1 MSKVLRRPMFR
12 GGSTNMN
19 GIMSGIQDRKNYA
32 DGRENPSVDS
42 SSFKKILEEIRPVIK
57 ESLPAYEKPTG
68 FEDPIYQLGIQTGL
82 DLMSK
87 ADSQNLLRNIAS
99 ATGRQTPQLFK
110 SLAEERGR
118 KRKYEEGVES
128 ASIGLAGDILGRQ
141 ISASG
146 RTEKMDPIEALK
158 FETEFKRYAEL
169 GLPSNVTERAAN
181 FVVREADEV
190 ISAVGSK
197 RYGGVLDFNVSDRQE
212 YESNKK
218 RLIELGKENK
228 IVYDPFENNYKR
240 ITMVGGQPQ
249 FDEAVSVTELMQI
262 PLPTIGETEQTDR
275 SVPDFGMSMDDP
287 SA

>member
-32 DGRENPSVDS
+32 DGPENPSVDS

-197 RYGGVLDFNVSDRQE
+197 RYGGILEFNVSDRQE

-218 RLIELGKENK
+218 RLIQLGDQNK
-228 IVYDPFENNYKR
+228 IVYDPFEDNYKR
-240 ITMVGGQPQ
+240 ITLVNGEPE
-249 FDEAVSVTELMQI
+249 FDEAKSVTELMQI
-262 PLPTIGETEQTDR
+262 PLPTIGEPEQTDR
-275 SVPDFGMSMDDP
+275 SVPNFGMSMDDP

>member
-32 DGRENPSVDS
+32 DGPENPSVDS
-42 SSFKKILEEIRPVIK
+42 SRFKEILEDIRPVIK

-68 FEDPIYQLGIQTGL
+68 FENPLYQLGIQTGL
-82 DLMSK
+82 DLMGK
-87 ADSQNLLRNIAS
+87 ADSQSLIRNIAS

-110 SLAEERGR
+110 SLAEERAR

-128 ASIGLAGDILGRQ
+128 ASVGLAGDILGRE

-146 RTEKMDPIEALK
+146 KNRRDPIEDLK

-190 ISAVGSK
+190 MSAVGSK
-197 RYGGVLDFNVSDRQE
+197 RFGGVLEFNISDETQAKQ
-212 YESNKK
+212 YESELKK
-218 RLIELGKENK
+218 LASKNK

-249 FDEAVSVTELMQI
+249 FDEAESVTELMQI
-262 PLPTIGETEQTDR
+262 PLPTMGEPEQTDR
-275 SVPDFGMSMDDP
+275 SVPDFGMSIDDP

>member
-32 DGRENPSVDS
+32 VGTENIE
-42 SSFKKILEEIRPVIK
+42 KIKQYAKELEPAMQEIMGP
-57 ESLPAYEKPTG
+57 YEKPTG
-68 FEDPIYQLGIQTGL
+68 FENPLYQLGIQTGL

-87 ADSQNLLRNIAS
+87 ADSQSLIRNIAS

-110 SLAEERGR
+110 SLAEERDKKAQYDKGI
-118 KRKYEEGVES
+118 KSG
-128 ASIGLAGDILGRQ
+128 ALGLAGDILGRE

-146 RTEKMDPIEALK
+146 KNRRDPIEDLK

-181 FVVREADEV
+181 FVVKEADEV
-190 ISAVGSK
+190 ISTVGSK

-240 ITMVGGQPQ
+240 ITIVGGQPQ

-262 PLPTIGETEQTDR
+262 PLPTIGEPEQTDR

>member
-1 MSKVLRRPMFR
+1 MSRVLRRPMFR

-32 DGRENPSVDS
+32 VGTENIE
-42 SSFKKILEEIRPVIK
+42 KIKQYAKELEPAMQEIMGP
-57 ESLPAYEKPTG
+57 YEKPTG
-68 FEDPIYQLGIQTGL
+68 FENPLYQLGIQTGL

-87 ADSQNLLRNIAS
+87 ADSQSLIRNIAS

-110 SLAEERGR
+110 SLAEERDKKAQYDKGI
-118 KRKYEEGVES
+118 KSG
-128 ASIGLAGDILGRQ
+128 ALGLAGDILGRE

-158 FETEFKRYAEL
+158 FETEF
-169 GLPSNVTERAAN
+169 
-181 FVVREADEV
+181 
-190 ISAVGSK
+190 K

-249 FDEAVSVTELMQI
+249 FDEAESVIELMQI
-262 PLPTIGETEQTDR
+262 PLPTMGEPEQTDR
-275 SVPDFGMSMDDP
+275 SVPDFGMSIDDP

>member
-32 DGRENPSVDS
+32 VGTENIE
-42 SSFKKILEEIRPVIK
+42 KIKQYAKELEPAMQEIMGP
-57 ESLPAYEKPTG
+57 YEKPTG
-68 FEDPIYQLGIQTGL
+68 FENPLYQLGIQTGL
-82 DLMSK
+82 DLMGK
-87 ADSQNLLRNIAS
+87 ADSQSLIRNIAS

-110 SLAEERGR
+110 SLAEETGK

-128 ASIGLAGDILGRQ
+128 ASIGLAGDILGRE

-146 RTEKMDPIEALK
+146 KNRRDPIEDLK

-262 PLPTIGETEQTDR
+262 PLPTMGEPEQTDR

>member
-1 MSKVLRRPMFR
+1 MSKVFRRPMFR

-32 DGRENPSVDS
+32 NGPEDPSVDS
-42 SSFKKILEEIRPVIK
+42 SRFKEILEEIRPVIK

-68 FEDPIYQLGIQTGL
+68 FENPIYQLGIQTGL
-82 DLMSK
+82 DLMGK

-110 SLAEERGR
+110 SLAEERAR

-128 ASIGLAGDILGRQ
+128 ASVGLAGDILGRE

-146 RTEKMDPIEALK
+146 KNRRDPIEDLK

-190 ISAVGSK
+190 ISTVGSK

-249 FDEAVSVTELMQI
+249 FDEAESVTELMQI
-262 PLPTIGETEQTDR
+262 PLPTIGEPEQTDNR
-275 SVPDFGMSMDDP
+275 PLPDFGMSIDDP

>member
-1 MSKVLRRPMFR
+1 MSRVLRRPMFR

-32 DGRENPSVDS
+32 VGTENIE
-42 SSFKKILEEIRPVIK
+42 KIKQYAKELEPAMQEIMGP
-57 ESLPAYEKPTG
+57 YEKPTG
-68 FEDPIYQLGIQTGL
+68 FENPLYQLGIQTGL

-87 ADSQNLLRNIAS
+87 ADSQSLIRNIAS

-110 SLAEERGR
+110 SLAEERDKKAQYDKGI
-118 KRKYEEGVES
+118 KSG
-128 ASIGLAGDILGRQ
+128 ALGLAGDILGRE

-249 FDEAVSVTELMQI
+249 FDEAESVIELMQI
-262 PLPTIGETEQTDR
+262 PLPTMGEPEQTDR

>member
-1 MSKVLRRPMFR
+1 MSKVFRRPMFR

-32 DGRENPSVDS
+32 DGPENPSVDS
-42 SSFKKILEEIRPVIK
+42 SRFKEILEEIRPVIK

-87 ADSQNLLRNIAS
+87 ADSQNLIRNIAS
-99 ATGRQTPQLFK
+99 AAGRQTPQLFK

-128 ASIGLAGDILGRQ
+128 ASVGLAGDILGRE

-146 RTEKMDPIEALK
+146 KNRRDPIEDLK

-190 ISAVGSK
+190 ISTVGSK

-240 ITMVGGQPQ
+240 IIIVGGQPQ
-249 FDEAVSVTELMQI
+249 FDEAESVTELMQI
-262 PLPTIGETEQTDR
+262 PLPTMGEPEQTDR
-275 SVPDFGMSMDDP
+275 SVPDFGMSIDDP

>member
-32 DGRENPSVDS
+32 NGPEDPSVDS
-42 SSFKKILEEIRPVIK
+42 SRFKEILEDIRPVIK

-68 FEDPIYQLGIQTGL
+68 FENPIYQLGIQTGL
-82 DLMSK
+82 DLMGK
-87 ADSQNLLRNIAS
+87 ADSQSLIRNIAS

-110 SLAEERGR
+110 SLAEERAR

-128 ASIGLAGDILGRQ
+128 ASVGLAGDILGRE

-146 RTEKMDPIEALK
+146 KNIRDPIEDLK

-190 ISAVGSK
+190 ISTVGSK

-240 ITMVGGQPQ
+240 ITIVGGQPQ
-249 FDEAVSVTELMQI
+249 FDEAKSVTELMQI
-262 PLPTIGETEQTDR
+262 PLPTVEPREEIDR
-275 SVPDFGMSMDDP
+275 SLPDFGMSIEDP
-287 SA
+287 IA

>member
-32 DGRENPSVDS
+32 VGTENIE
-42 SSFKKILEEIRPVIK
+42 KIKQYAKELEPAMQEIMGP
-57 ESLPAYEKPTG
+57 YEKPTG
-68 FEDPIYQLGIQTGL
+68 FENPLYQLGIQTGL
-82 DLMSK
+82 DLMGK
-87 ADSQNLLRNIAS
+87 ADSQSLIRNIAS

-128 ASIGLAGDILGRQ
+128 ASVGLAGDILGRE

-146 RTEKMDPIEALK
+146 KNRRDPIEDLK

-262 PLPTIGETEQTDR
+262 PLPTMGEPEQTDR

>member
-1 MSKVLRRPMFR
+1 MSKVFRRPMFR

-32 DGRENPSVDS
+32 DGPDDPSVDS
-42 SSFKKILEEIRPVIK
+42 SRFKEILEEIRPVIK
-57 ESLPAYEKPTG
+57 ENLPAYEKPTG
-68 FEDPIYQLGIQTGL
+68 FENPIYQLGIQTGL

-128 ASIGLAGDILGRQ
+128 ASIGLAGDILGRE

-146 RTEKMDPIEALK
+146 KNRRDPIEDLK

-190 ISAVGSK
+190 ISTVGSK

-249 FDEAVSVTELMQI
+249 FDEAASVTELMQI
-262 PLPTIGETEQTDR
+262 PLPTMSEPEQTDR

>member
-1 MSKVLRRPMFR
+1 MSKVFRRPMFR

-32 DGRENPSVDS
+32 DGPENPSVDS
-42 SSFKKILEEIRPVIK
+42 SRFKQILEEIRPVIK

-87 ADSQNLLRNIAS
+87 ADSQNLIRNIAS
-99 ATGRQTPQLFK
+99 AAGRQTPQLFK

-128 ASIGLAGDILGRQ
+128 ASVGLAGDILGRE

-146 RTEKMDPIEALK
+146 KNRRDPIEDLK

-190 ISAVGSK
+190 ISTVGSK

-240 ITMVGGQPQ
+240 ITIVGGQPQ
-249 FDEAVSVTELMQI
+249 FDEAESVTELMQI
-262 PLPTIGETEQTDR
+262 PLPTMGEPEQTDR
-275 SVPDFGMSMDDP
+275 SVPDFGMSIDDP

>member
-32 DGRENPSVDS
+32 DGPEDPSVDS
-42 SSFKKILEEIRPVIK
+42 SRFKEILEDIRPVIK

-190 ISAVGSK
+190 VSTVGAK

>member
-1 MSKVLRRPMFR
+1 MSKVFRRPMFR

-32 DGRENPSVDS
+32 DGPEDPSVDS
-42 SSFKKILEEIRPVIK
+42 SRFKEILEEIRPVIK

-68 FEDPIYQLGIQTGL
+68 FENPIYQLGIQTGL

-128 ASIGLAGDILGRQ
+128 ASIGLAGDILGRE

-190 ISAVGSK
+190 VSTVGAK

>member
-1 MSKVLRRPMFR
+1 MSKVFRRPMFR

-32 DGRENPSVDS
+32 DGPENPSVDS
-42 SSFKKILEEIRPVIK
+42 SRFKEILEEIRPVIK

-82 DLMSK
+82 DLMSR
-87 ADSQNLLRNIAS
+87 ADSQNLLRNIGA
-99 ATGRQTPQLFK
+99 AGARQTPAFFK
-110 SLAEERGR
+110 NLAEERGR

-128 ASIGLAGDILGRQ
+128 ASVGLAGDILGRE
-141 ISASG
+141 ITASG
-146 RTEKMDPIEALK
+146 KNRRDPIEDLK

-190 ISAVGSK
+190 ISTVGSK

-240 ITMVGGQPQ
+240 ITIVSGQPQ

-262 PLPTIGETEQTDR
+262 PLPTVEPREEIDR
-275 SVPDFGMSMDDP
+275 SLPDFGMSMDDP

>member
-32 DGRENPSVDS
+32 NGPEDPSVDS
-42 SSFKKILEEIRPVIK
+42 SRFKEILEEIRPVIK

-68 FEDPIYQLGIQTGL
+68 FENPIYQLGIQTGL

-110 SLAEERGR
+110 SLAEERAR

-128 ASIGLAGDILGRQ
+128 ASVGLAGDILGRE

-146 RTEKMDPIEALK
+146 KNRRDPIEDLK

-190 ISAVGSK
+190 VSTVGAK

-240 ITMVGGQPQ
+240 ITIVGGQPQ
-249 FDEAVSVTELMQI
+249 FDEAKSVTELMQI
-262 PLPTIGETEQTDR
+262 PLPAISEPEQTDR

>member
-1 MSKVLRRPMFR
+1 MSKVFRRPMFR

-32 DGRENPSVDS
+32 NGPEDPSVDS
-42 SSFKKILEEIRPVIK
+42 SRFKEILEEIRPVIK

-87 ADSQNLLRNIAS
+87 ADSQNLIRNIAS

-110 SLAEERGR
+110 SLAEERAR

-128 ASIGLAGDILGRQ
+128 ASVGLAGDILGRE

-146 RTEKMDPIEALK
+146 KNRRDPIEDLK

-190 ISAVGSK
+190 ISTVGSK

-249 FDEAVSVTELMQI
+249 FDEAESVTELMQI
-262 PLPTIGETEQTDR
+262 PLPTMGEPEQTYR
-275 SVPDFGMSMDDP
+275 SVPDFGMSIDDP

>member
-1 MSKVLRRPMFR
+1 MSKVFRRPMFR

-32 DGRENPSVDS
+32 DGPENPSVDS
-42 SSFKKILEEIRPVIK
+42 SRFKEILEEIRPVIK

-87 ADSQNLLRNIAS
+87 ADSQNLIRNIAS
-99 ATGRQTPQLFK
+99 AAGRQTPQLFK

-128 ASIGLAGDILGRQ
+128 ASVGLAGDILGRE

-146 RTEKMDPIEALK
+146 KNRRDPIEDLK

-190 ISAVGSK
+190 ISTVGSK

-249 FDEAVSVTELMQI
+249 FDEAESVTELMQI
-262 PLPTIGETEQTDR
+262 PLPTMGEPEQMDR
-275 SVPDFGMSMDDP
+275 SVPDFGMSIDDP

>member
-32 DGRENPSVDS
+32 VGTENIE
-42 SSFKKILEEIRPVIK
+42 KIKQYAKELEPAMQEIMGP
-57 ESLPAYEKPTG
+57 YEKPTG
-68 FEDPIYQLGIQTGL
+68 FENPLYQLGIQTGL

-87 ADSQNLLRNIAS
+87 ADSQSLIRNIAS

-110 SLAEERGR
+110 SLAEERDKKTQYDKGI
-118 KRKYEEGVES
+118 KSG
-128 ASIGLAGDILGRQ
+128 ALGLAGDILGRE

-146 RTEKMDPIEALK
+146 KNRRDPIEDLK

-262 PLPTIGETEQTDR
+262 PLPTMGEPEQTDR

>member
-1 MSKVLRRPMFR
+1 MSKVFRRPMFR

-32 DGRENPSVDS
+32 DGPENPSVDS
-42 SSFKKILEEIRPVIK
+42 SRFKEILEDIRPVIR

-68 FEDPIYQLGIQTGL
+68 FENPLYQLGIQTGL
-82 DLMSK
+82 DLMGK
-87 ADSQNLLRNIAS
+87 ADSQSLIRNIAS

-110 SLAEERGR
+110 SLAEERDKKAQYDKGI
-118 KRKYEEGVES
+118 KSG
-128 ASIGLAGDILGRQ
+128 ALGLAGDILGRE

-146 RTEKMDPIEALK
+146 KTEKMDPIEALK

-181 FVVREADEV
+181 FVIREADDV
-190 ISAVGSK
+190 ISQIGSK
-197 RYGGVLDFNVSDRQE
+197 RYGGILDFNVSDRQE

-240 ITMVGGQPQ
+240 ITIVGGQPQ

-262 PLPTIGETEQTDR
+262 PLPTVEPREKIDR
-275 SVPDFGMSMDDP
+275 SLPDFGMSIEDP
-287 SA
+287 IA

>member
-32 DGRENPSVDS
+32 DGPEDPNIKSLIA
-42 SSFKKILEEIRPVIK
+42 KAKELEPAMQEIMGP
-57 ESLPAYEKPTG
+57 YEKPTG
-68 FEDPIYQLGIQTGL
+68 FENPLYQLGIQTGL

-87 ADSQNLLRNIAS
+87 ADSQNLIRNIAS

-110 SLAEERGR
+110 SLAEERDKKAQYDKGI
-118 KRKYEEGVES
+118 KSG
-128 ASIGLAGDILGRQ
+128 ALGLAGDILGRE

-146 RTEKMDPIEALK
+146 KNRRDPIEDLK

-240 ITMVGGQPQ
+240 ITIVSGQPQ

-262 PLPTIGETEQTDR
+262 PLPTIGEPEQTDR
-275 SVPDFGMSMDDP
+275 SIPDFGMSMDDP

>member
-1 MSKVLRRPMFR
+1 MSKVFRRPMFR

-32 DGRENPSVDS
+32 DGPENPSVDS
-42 SSFKKILEEIRPVIK
+42 SRFKEILEEIRPVIK

-87 ADSQNLLRNIAS
+87 ADSQNLIRNIAS
-99 ATGRQTPQLFK
+99 AAGRQTPQLFK

-128 ASIGLAGDILGRQ
+128 ASVGLAGDILGRE

-146 RTEKMDPIEALK
+146 KNRRDPIEDLK

-190 ISAVGSK
+190 ISTVGSK

-218 RLIELGKENK
+218 KLIQLGDQNK

-240 ITMVGGQPQ
+240 ITIVNGEPE
-249 FDEAVSVTELMQI
+249 FDEAESVTELMQI
-262 PLPTIGETEQTDR
+262 PLPTMGEPEQTDR

>member
-32 DGRENPSVDS
+32 DGPEDPSVDS
-42 SSFKKILEEIRPVIK
+42 SRFKEILEDIRPVIK

-68 FEDPIYQLGIQTGL
+68 FENPLYQLGIQTGL
-82 DLMSK
+82 DLMGK
-87 ADSQNLLRNIAS
+87 ADSQSLIRNIAS

-110 SLAEERGR
+110 SLAEERAR

-128 ASIGLAGDILGRQ
+128 ASVGLAGDILGRE

-146 RTEKMDPIEALK
+146 KNRRDPIEDLK

-190 ISAVGSK
+190 VSTVGAK

>member
-1 MSKVLRRPMFR
+1 MSKVFRRPMFR

-32 DGRENPSVDS
+32 DGPENPSVDS
-42 SSFKKILEEIRPVIK
+42 SRFKEILEEIRPVIK
-57 ESLPAYEKPTG
+57 ESLPAYEKPSG

-82 DLMSK
+82 DLMSR
-87 ADSQNLLRNIAS
+87 ADSQNLLRNIGA
-99 ATGRQTPQLFK
+99 AGARQTPAFFK
-110 SLAEERGR
+110 NLAEERGR

-128 ASIGLAGDILGRQ
+128 ASVGLAGDILGRE
-141 ISASG
+141 ITASG
-146 RTEKMDPIEALK
+146 KNRRDPIEDLK

-190 ISAVGSK
+190 ISTVGSK

-249 FDEAVSVTELMQI
+249 FDEAESVTELMQI
-262 PLPTIGETEQTDR
+262 PLPTMGEPEQMDR
-275 SVPDFGMSMDDP
+275 SVPDFGMSIDDP

>member
-32 DGRENPSVDS
+32 DGPENPSVDS
-42 SSFKKILEEIRPVIK
+42 SRFKQILEEIRPVIK
-57 ESLPAYEKPTG
+57 ESLPSYEKPTG
-68 FEDPIYQLGIQTGL
+68 FENPIYQLGIQTGL
-82 DLMSK
+82 DLMSR
-87 ADSQNLLRNIAS
+87 ADSQNLIRNIAS

-110 SLAEERGR
+110 SLAEEKAR

-128 ASIGLAGDILGRQ
+128 ASIGLAGDILGRE

-190 ISAVGSK
+190 VSAVGAK

-262 PLPTIGETEQTDR
+262 PLPTMSEPEQTDR

>member
-1 MSKVLRRPMFR
+1 MSKVFRRPMFR

-32 DGRENPSVDS
+32 DGPENPSVDS
-42 SSFKKILEEIRPVIK
+42 SRFKQILEEIRPVIK

-110 SLAEERGR
+110 SLAEERDKKAQYDKGI
-118 KRKYEEGVES
+118 KSG
-128 ASIGLAGDILGRQ
+128 ALGLAGDILGRE

-146 RTEKMDPIEALK
+146 KNRRDPIEDLK

-190 ISAVGSK
+190 ISTVGSK

-240 ITMVGGQPQ
+240 ITIVGGQPQ

-262 PLPTIGETEQTDR
+262 PLPTIGEPEQTDR

>member
-1 MSKVLRRPMFR
+1 MSKVFRRPMFR

-32 DGRENPSVDS
+32 DGPENPSVDS
-42 SSFKKILEEIRPVIK
+42 SRFKEILEEIRPVIK
-57 ESLPAYEKPTG
+57 ESLPAYEKPSG

-82 DLMSK
+82 DLMSR
-87 ADSQNLLRNIAS
+87 ADSQNLLRNIGA
-99 ATGRQTPQLFK
+99 AGARQTPAFFK
-110 SLAEERGR
+110 NLAEERGR

-128 ASIGLAGDILGRQ
+128 ASVGLAGDILGRE

-146 RTEKMDPIEALK
+146 KNRRDPIEDLK

-190 ISAVGSK
+190 ISTVGSK

-249 FDEAVSVTELMQI
+249 FDEAESVTELMQI
-262 PLPTIGETEQTDR
+262 PLPTVEPREKIDR
-275 SVPDFGMSMDDP
+275 SLPDFGMSIEDP
-287 SA
+287 IA

>member
-1 MSKVLRRPMFR
+1 MSKVFRRPMFR

-32 DGRENPSVDS
+32 DGPENPSVDS
-42 SSFKKILEEIRPVIK
+42 SGFKKILEEIRPVIK

-87 ADSQNLLRNIAS
+87 ADSQNLIRNIAS
-99 ATGRQTPQLFK
+99 AAGRQTPQLFK

-128 ASIGLAGDILGRQ
+128 ASVGLAGDILGRE

-146 RTEKMDPIEALK
+146 KNRRDPIEDLK

-190 ISAVGSK
+190 ISTVGSK

-249 FDEAVSVTELMQI
+249 FDEAKSATELMQI
-262 PLPTIGETEQTDR
+262 PLPTIGEPEQTDR
-275 SVPDFGMSMDDP
+275 SVPDFGMSIDDP

>member
-32 DGRENPSVDS
+32 VGTENIE
-42 SSFKKILEEIRPVIK
+42 KIKQYAKELEPAMQEIMGT
-57 ESLPAYEKPTG
+57 YEKPTG
-68 FEDPIYQLGIQTGL
+68 FENPLYQLGIQTGL

-87 ADSQNLLRNIAS
+87 ADSQSLIRNIAS

-110 SLAEERGR
+110 SLAEERDKKAQYDKGI
-118 KRKYEEGVES
+118 KSG
-128 ASIGLAGDILGRQ
+128 ALGLAGDILGRE

-146 RTEKMDPIEALK
+146 KTEKMDPIEALK

-181 FVVREADEV
+181 FVIREADDV
-190 ISAVGSK
+190 ISQIGSK
-197 RYGGVLDFNVSDRQE
+197 RYGGILDFNVSDRQE

-240 ITMVGGQPQ
+240 ITIVGGQPQ

-262 PLPTIGETEQTDR
+262 PLPTVEPREKIDR
-275 SVPDFGMSMDDP
+275 SLPDFGMSIEDP
-287 SA
+287 IA

>member
-32 DGRENPSVDS
+32 VGTENIE
-42 SSFKKILEEIRPVIK
+42 KIKQYAKELEPAMQEIMGT
-57 ESLPAYEKPTG
+57 YEKPTG
-68 FEDPIYQLGIQTGL
+68 FENPLYQLGIQTGL

-87 ADSQNLLRNIAS
+87 ADSQSLIRNIAS

-110 SLAEERGR
+110 SLAEERDKKAQYDKGI
-118 KRKYEEGVES
+118 KSG
-128 ASIGLAGDILGRQ
+128 ALGLAGDILGRE

-146 RTEKMDPIEALK
+146 KTEKMDPIEALK

-190 ISAVGSK
+190 ISTVGSK

-249 FDEAVSVTELMQI
+249 FDEAESVTELMQI
-262 PLPTIGETEQTDR
+262 PLPTMGEPEQTDR
-275 SVPDFGMSMDDP
+275 SVPDFGMSIDDP

>member
-32 DGRENPSVDS
+32 AGPENPSVDS
-42 SSFKKILEEIRPVIK
+42 SRFKEILEDIRPVIK

-68 FEDPIYQLGIQTGL
+68 FENPLYQLGIQTGL

-110 SLAEERGR
+110 SLAEETGK

-128 ASIGLAGDILGRQ
+128 ASIGLAGDILGRE

-190 ISAVGSK
+190 ISTVGSK

-249 FDEAVSVTELMQI
+249 FDEAESVTELMQI
-262 PLPTIGETEQTDR
+262 PLPTMGEPEQTDR

>member
-32 DGRENPSVDS
+32 NGPEDPSVDS
-42 SSFKKILEEIRPVIK
+42 SRFKEILEEIRPVIK

-68 FEDPIYQLGIQTGL
+68 FENPLYQLGIQTGL

-87 ADSQNLLRNIAS
+87 ADSQNLIRNIAS

-128 ASIGLAGDILGRQ
+128 ASVGLAGDILGRE

-190 ISAVGSK
+190 ISTVGSK

-275 SVPDFGMSMDDP
+275 SVPDFGMSIDDP

>member
-1 MSKVLRRPMFR
+1 
-12 GGSTNMN
+12 MN

-32 DGRENPSVDS
+32 VGTENIE
-42 SSFKKILEEIRPVIK
+42 KIKQYAKELEPAMQEIMGP
-57 ESLPAYEKPTG
+57 YEKPTG
-68 FEDPIYQLGIQTGL
+68 FENPLYQLGIQTGL
-82 DLMSK
+82 DLMGK
-87 ADSQNLLRNIAS
+87 ADSQSLIRNIAS

-110 SLAEERGR
+110 SLAEERDKKAQYDKGI
-118 KRKYEEGVES
+118 KSG
-128 ASIGLAGDILGRQ
+128 ALGLAGDILGRE

-146 RTEKMDPIEALK
+146 KNRRDPIEDLK

-190 ISAVGSK
+190 VSTVGAK

-262 PLPTIGETEQTDR
+262 PLPTMGEPEQTDR

>member
-1 MSKVLRRPMFR
+1 MSKVFRRPMFR

-32 DGRENPSVDS
+32 VGTENIE
-42 SSFKKILEEIRPVIK
+42 KIKQYAKELEPAMQEIMGP
-57 ESLPAYEKPTG
+57 YEKPTG
-68 FEDPIYQLGIQTGL
+68 FENPLYQLGIQTGL
-82 DLMSK
+82 DLMGK

-128 ASIGLAGDILGRQ
+128 ASIGLAGDILGRE

-146 RTEKMDPIEALK
+146 RTEKDEDEKFIVSEYGQFKDRGFDHSSALNAATFSVKEAK
-158 FETEFKRYAEL
+158 
-169 GLPSNVTERAAN
+169 NVKN
-181 FVVREADEV
+181 Q
-190 ISAVGSK
+190 IGSD
-197 RYGGVLDFNVSDRQE
+197 RFGGVLEINISDQTQAKQ
-212 YESNKK
+212 YKS
-218 RLIELGKENK
+218 ELEKLAAGNQ

-240 ITMVGGQPQ
+240 ITKVGGEIS
-249 FDEAVSVTELMQI
+249 FDEANSVEELMKI
-262 PLPTIGETEQTDR
+262 PLPAISEPKQRDR